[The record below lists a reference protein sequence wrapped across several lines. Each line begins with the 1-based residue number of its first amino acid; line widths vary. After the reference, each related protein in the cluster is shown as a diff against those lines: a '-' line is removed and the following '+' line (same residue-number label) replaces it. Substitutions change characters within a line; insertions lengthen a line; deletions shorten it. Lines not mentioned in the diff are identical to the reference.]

1 MSRDKEYQRLL
12 NSAKWRE
19 LRAWKLQQNPLC
31 ELCQA
36 EGFIR
41 SAVDIH
47 HIVPVESAKTRDE
60 MARMCFDPGNLQ
72 ALCIPCHIR
81 VHKDA
86 RSHTKAK
93 VQENKRR
100 SLERWIARHAASS
113 DLATGQLLP
122 DQGSATTCP
131 DGREQDPEPT

>member
-47 HIVPVESAKTRDE
+47 HIVPVESAKPREE
-60 MARMCFDPGNLQ
+60 MARMCFDPSNLQ

-81 VHKDA
+81 VHKEMGKG
-86 RSHTKAK
+86 TKVNHK
-93 VQENKRR
+93 ERTTQYLK
-100 SLERWIARHAASS
+100 RWIDKHTSKN
-113 DLATGQLLP
+113 G
-122 DQGSATTCP
+122 DQ
-131 DGREQDPEPT
+131 

>member
-41 SAVDIH
+41 SSVDIH

-60 MARMCFDPGNLQ
+60 MARMCFDPSNLQ

-81 VHKDA
+81 VHKEMGKG
-86 RSHTKAK
+86 TKVNHK
-93 VQENKRR
+93 ERTNQYLK
-100 SLERWIARHAASS
+100 RWIDKHTSKN
-113 DLATGQLLP
+113 G
-122 DQGSATTCP
+122 DQ
-131 DGREQDPEPT
+131 